1 MQITKM
7 RLALTLIFSLFISL
21 SALAQTGAYYLAQYN
36 LKDRGLSNY
45 NYNIVQDSRGLIY
58 MANLKGVLVSDGL
71 DWSIIETPYS
81 IFALDVD
88 SLNNLYVGGRREIA
102 VINKTGNISESYQLI
117 TTVSQ
122 EIFEVKCH
130 NKQVYFLSETVLYI
144 YNTVSKKIHLIE
156 KSSQDLFSSILE
168 IDGNIYIS
176 SLQKGIQALQNG
188 ILTAATLT
196 LPKGTLS
203 VKSSHKGD
211 QLAITSNGNYFIK
224 KTGTSS
230 YKPFNIKDEDYLEQ
244 NTTVN
249 FSWVNSN
256 LLAISTISG
265 GVAFINATTGTVEQY
280 MNYENGLLDNEI
292 LALFVSKNN
301 IVWCTTPQGVS
312 IIAPEIPIRN
322 YASYKGLSGNIQ
334 VVYEFKK
341 RLFVGTTTGLFE
353 LVKKSIFEDVV
364 SYKKI
369 IPTKDVVTDSPP
381 PQKRGLFKRKNKRN
395 TPITPKRPKTSYQ
408 KQIQKQ
414 LLSQSFE
421 FEKVENIDAKIVQL
435 VDFNGKLLIGSLS
448 GVYQLDE
455 KKVTRIFKEP
465 VVYLYKPKDYN
476 FLMVSTYDKEVKVL
490 KPKSNFQWVTTG
502 LLNGLDDFVEQIEQ
516 GKNGSLWLCGADSV
530 YRVVLSN
537 AYSLEDVEV
546 YPIHN
551 PHWERIYANSYQGK
565 TYFLNTSG
573 YYYYE
578 DHAIKKDTTIENK
591 IGLPTQ
597 IILSSK
603 DKLWVNTGHFW
614 YGKDEDLNNSLNFI
628 SLFEDP
634 KYISELGEN
643 KFWVVAGDNQLY
655 KVDGEKIKSITRKFE
670 LFLERAQKDSVALPL
685 TTLLGNIDQ
694 QSSLSFKFASPDYTN
709 IYQTEYQYRLVG
721 LSSEW
726 SDWGKNNNEIIFPY
740 LPAGIYELE
749 VRARDALGNIKNS
762 DSISFS
768 ILAPYWKRP
777 WFYLIEL
784 VFFGG
789 LMTISVLIN
798 RKKHK
803 FSVLSRLLTF
813 LTLIFIVEFV
823 QTIAEAKFETN
834 QSPVINFFIQVAI
847 ALSILP
853 VEGILRKFITKKS
866 ESTQETSV
874 KPSVDN
880 DG

>member
-1 MQITKM
+1 M
-7 RLALTLIFSLFISL
+7 RLTLTLILSLFIYL
-21 SALAQTGAYYLAQYN
+21 STLAQEGSYYLAQYN
-36 LKDRGLSNY
+36 LETRGLSNY

-81 IFALDVD
+81 TLALDVD
-88 SLNNLYVGGRREIA
+88 DKDNLYVGGRKEIA
-102 VINKTGNISESYQLI
+102 VISRTGKLSESYQLI
-117 TTVSQ
+117 TAVSQ
-122 EIFEVKCH
+122 EIFEIKYH
-130 NKQVYFLSETVLYI
+130 NNQVYFLSETALYI
-144 YNTVSKKIHLIE
+144 YSTVSKKVHVIKKL
-156 KSSQDLFSSILE
+156 SQDLFSSILT
-168 IDGNIYIS
+168 IDGNLYVF
-176 SLQKGIQALQNG
+176 SLQDGVQTVQDGGLV
-188 ILTAATLT
+188 AANLK
-196 LPKGTLS
+196 LPEGTLR
-203 VKSSHKGD
+203 VKSSYKGD
-211 QLAITSNGNYFIK
+211 HLAILSNGNYFIK
-224 KTGTSS
+224 KAGSS
-230 YKPFNIKDEDYLEQ
+230 TYNPFNIKDEGYLEQ

-249 FSWVNSN
+249 FSWVNAN
-256 LLAISTISG
+256 LLAISTING
-265 GVAFINATTGTVEQY
+265 GVAFINATTGNVEQY

-301 IVWCTTPQGVS
+301 IVWCATPQGVS
-312 IIAPEIPIRN
+312 IIAPDIPIRN

-353 LVKKSIFEDVV
+353 LVKKIVFEDIV

-369 IPTKDVVTDSPP
+369 TPTKGVVKGSSPP
-381 PQKRGLFKRKNKRN
+381 KKRRLFKRKIKRS
-395 TPITPKRPKTSYQ
+395 KTFYQ

-421 FEKVENIDAKIVQL
+421 FKKIENIDAKIVQL

-455 KKVTRIFKEP
+455 KKVTRIFEEP
-465 VVYLYKPKDYN
+465 VVYLYKPKSYN
-476 FLMVSTYDKEVKVL
+476 LLMVSTYDKKVKVL
-490 KPKSNFQWVTTG
+490 EPKSDLRWVTTG
-502 LLNGLDDFVEQIEQ
+502 LLDGLNDFVEQIEQ
-516 GKNGSLWLCGADSV
+516 GENGSLWLCGADSV
-530 YRVVLSN
+530 YRIVLNN
-537 AYSLEDVEV
+537 AYSLDDIEV

-551 PHWERIYANSYQGK
+551 PYWERIYANTYQGK

-578 DHAIKKDTTIENK
+578 NNAIKKDTVIENK
-591 IGLPTQ
+591 IGLPTHM
-597 IILSSK
+597 ILSSK
-603 DKLWVNTGHFW
+603 GKLWVNTDHFW
-614 YGKDEDLNNSLNFI
+614 YGRKNLNSALNFI
-628 SLFEDP
+628 SLFENP

-655 KVDGEKIKSITRKFE
+655 KVDEEEIKSISRNFE
-670 LFLERAQKDSVALPL
+670 LFLEKAQKDSVALPL
-685 TTLLGNIDQ
+685 TTLLGNISQ
-694 QSSLSFKFASPDYTN
+694 QSSLSFKFSSPDYTN
-709 IYQTEYQYRLVG
+709 IYQTKYQYRLVG

-726 SDWGKNNNEIIFPY
+726 SGWGKKNNEISFPH
-740 LPAGIYELE
+740 LPAGAYKLE

-768 ILAPYWKRP
+768 ILGPYWKQS

-784 VFFGG
+784 IFFGG
-789 LMTISVLIN
+789 LMTISIVIN

-853 VEGILRKFITKKS
+853 VESILRKFITKKQAKLMPKES
-866 ESTQETSV
+866 ETVQKVSV
-874 KPSVDN
+874 KSGVDN
-880 DG
+880 E